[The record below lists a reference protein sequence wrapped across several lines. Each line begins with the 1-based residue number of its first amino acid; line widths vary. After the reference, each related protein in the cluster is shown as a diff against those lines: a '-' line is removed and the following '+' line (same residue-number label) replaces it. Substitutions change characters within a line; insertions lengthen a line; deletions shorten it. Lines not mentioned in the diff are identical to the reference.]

1 MIVVLIPLFT
11 IFIVAFLLWV
21 AILTL
26 IETVKISFITI
37 VIALFGVG
45 PYAYNYSKECGI
57 WKFLLLSIGSPF
69 SITIGVYRS
78 FKELFSYI
86 VFPLLK
92 RYKKTVKKCWY
103 AVFIDSMSE

>member
-37 VIALFGVG
+37 VIALLGVG
-45 PYAYNYSKECGI
+45 PYAYNYSKDCGN
-57 WKFLLLSIGSPF
+57 WKFFLLSIGYPL
-69 SITIGVYRS
+69 SIAIGVYRS
-78 FKELFSYI
+78 FKDLF
-86 VFPLLK
+86 
-92 RYKKTVKKCWY
+92 
-103 AVFIDSMSE
+103 